1 MGSFLIAWL
10 VGMTLSITHQ
20 EYIYKRVDPSMI
32 STSKTAPSPFPPKPG
47 KLVVA
52 SGIYVGLAILAEGPN
67 TRSLATLLAWGY
79 NLTIGLQFAQDV
91 AQDKQKGSVTGTI
104 RNSGFW
110 TPPSAPDNVVF
121 PTGKKSPTVTS
132 SSATTPGATSGGPVG
147 A

>member
-20 EYIYKRVDPSMI
+20 EYVYKRVDPSMV

-52 SGIYVGLAILAEGPN
+52 SGIYVGLAILAEGQN
-67 TRSLATLLAWGY
+67 TRSLATVLAWGY
-79 NLTIGLQFAQDV
+79 NIAIGLQFAQDV
-91 AQDKQKGSVTGTI
+91 AQDKTKGSVTGTI

-110 TPPSAPDNVVF
+110 SPPTAPDTVVF
-121 PTGKKSPTVTS
+121 PTGKASPSATS
-132 SSATTPGATSGGPVG
+132 SSTPTSGTGSGGPLV